1 MRRQIGVLKK
11 TGAELP
17 VNLAHR
23 IHWGVHLEPLR
34 TRRKHPLDVG
44 FGHGPEWWHRACNGL
59 VHACS
64 TLAQCGLN
72 GVAGVA
78 RPQAMTTLQSDPS
91 MLQERV
97 DPLKLWYVSDRRVRT
112 SHAATEAVRVVNWV
126 LTGRGL
132 EEPPGELLLFK
143 SLHTCAFRAA
153 RRPAGKTVGPTE
165 RRIWARRWSIIRECI
180 VEKNLGLV
188 HLTIRRFR
196 FQTLDEDDLLSE
208 AMYGLG
214 RAIDR
219 FNPWKGFRFSTYACN
234 VIARALLRR
243 GKGESRYRRLFPV
256 QHDASYEKPL
266 ESGDHRTD
274 LCLERLRRALDRN
287 LGELTDLEATVLSH
301 RFPLDR
307 EPRRTFQE
315 IGAMVG
321 LSKER
326 VRQIQNI
333 ALQKLRRVLV
343 EDPVLR

>member
-1 MRRQIGVLKK
+1 MSILMK
-11 TGAELP
+11 
-17 VNLAHR
+17 N
-23 IHWGVHLEPLR
+23 
-34 TRRKHPLDVG
+34 DV
-44 FGHGPEWWHRACNGL
+44 
-59 VHACS
+59 
-64 TLAQCGLN
+64 TLA
-72 GVAGVA
+72 
-78 RPQAMTTLQSDPS
+78 TDPV
-91 MLQERV
+91 RV
-97 DPLKLWYVSDRRVRT
+97 DPLRLWYVPDRRVRT
-112 SHAATEAVRVVNWV
+112 KAAASQAIRVTTWI
-126 LTGRGL
+126 LAGRGL
-132 EEPPGELLLFK
+132 DEEPDELMLFK
-143 SLHTCAFRAA
+143 GLHTCAFRAA
-153 RRPAGKTVGPTE
+153 RRPNGLPIGMSE
-165 RRIWARRWSIIRECI
+165 RRVWARRWQIIREYI

-196 FQTLDEDDLLSE
+196 FQTLDEDDLMSE

-256 QHDASYEKPL
+256 QHDSSYEKPSDL
-266 ESGDHRTD
+266 GDSRTE

-301 RFPLDR
+301 RFPMDR

-315 IGAMVG
+315 IGCLVG

-333 ALQKLRRVLV
+333 ALQKLHRVLV

>member
-1 MRRQIGVLKK
+1 MSIMTKADATLFPDV
-11 TGAELP
+11 E
-17 VNLAHR
+17 R
-23 IHWGVHLEPLR
+23 I
-34 TRRKHPLDVG
+34 
-44 FGHGPEWWHRACNGL
+44 
-59 VHACS
+59 
-64 TLAQCGLN
+64 
-72 GVAGVA
+72 
-78 RPQAMTTLQSDPS
+78 
-91 MLQERV
+91 
-97 DPLKLWYVSDRRVRT
+97 DPLKLWYVPDRRVRT
-112 SHAATEAVRVVNWV
+112 KAAAAQVIHVTNWI
-126 LTGRGL
+126 LTGQGL
-132 EEPPGELLLFK
+132 DEEPDELMLFK
-143 SLHTCAFRAA
+143 SLHASAFRAA
-153 RRPAGKTVGPTE
+153 RRSAGRTIPMSE
-165 RRIWARRWSIIRECI
+165 RRLWARRWQIIREHI

-256 QHDASYEKPL
+256 QHDASYEKPS
-266 ESGDHRTD
+266 ESGDFRME
-274 LCLERLRRALDRN
+274 LCLERLRRVLDRN

-301 RFPLDR
+301 RFPMDR

-315 IGAMVG
+315 IGNLVG

-333 ALQKLRRVLV
+333 ALQKLRRVLA
-343 EDPVLR
+343 EDPVLH

>member
-1 MRRQIGVLKK
+1 MSIL
-11 TGAELP
+11 THDDATMMADL
-17 VNLAHR
+17 
-23 IHWGVHLEPLR
+23 
-34 TRRKHPLDVG
+34 
-44 FGHGPEWWHRACNGL
+44 
-59 VHACS
+59 
-64 TLAQCGLN
+64 
-72 GVAGVA
+72 
-78 RPQAMTTLQSDPS
+78 
-91 MLQERV
+91 ERV
-97 DPLKLWYVSDRRVRT
+97 DPLKLWYVPDRRVRT
-112 SHAATEAVRVVNWV
+112 KSAAAQAIQVTNWI

-132 EEPPGELLLFK
+132 DEEPGELMLFK
-143 SLHTCAFRAA
+143 ALHTSAFRAA
-153 RRPAGKTVGPTE
+153 HRSNGRVIPPAE
-165 RRIWARRWSIIRECI
+165 RRLWARRWQIIREHI

-256 QHDASYEKPL
+256 QHDASYEKPS
-266 ESGDHRTD
+266 EADDYRME
-274 LCLERLRRALDRN
+274 LCLERLRRVLDRN
-287 LGELTDLEATVLSH
+287 IGELTDLEATVLSH
-301 RFPLDR
+301 RFPMDR

-315 IGAMVG
+315 IGNLVG

-333 ALQKLRRVLV
+333 ALQKLRRVLI

>member
-1 MRRQIGVLKK
+1 MI
-11 TGAELP
+11 
-17 VNLAHR
+17 
-23 IHWGVHLEPLR
+23 
-34 TRRKHPLDVG
+34 
-44 FGHGPEWWHRACNGL
+44 
-59 VHACS
+59 
-64 TLAQCGLN
+64 
-72 GVAGVA
+72 
-78 RPQAMTTLQSDPS
+78 TLQTEAGLSN
-91 MLQERV
+91 LNVRV
-97 DPLKLWYVSDRRVRT
+97 DPSRLWYVSDRRVRT
-112 SHAATEAVRVVNWV
+112 KGAAADAIRITHWI

-132 EEPPGELLLFK
+132 EEPPGELALFK
-143 SLHTCAFRAA
+143 ALHTCAFRAA
-153 RRPAGKTVGPTE
+153 HRPTVKMIGSAE
-165 RRIWARRWSIIRECI
+165 RRTWARRWSIIREHI
-180 VEKNLGLV
+180 VERNLGLV

-196 FQTLDEDDLLSE
+196 FQALDEDDLLSE

-256 QHDASYEKPL
+256 QHDASYEKPSEL
-266 ESGDHRTD
+266 GDHRTD
-274 LCLERLRRALDRN
+274 LCLERLRRVLDRN

-315 IGAMVG
+315 IGSMVG

-333 ALQKLRRVLV
+333 ALQKLRRVLI

>member
-1 MRRQIGVLKK
+1 M
-11 TGAELP
+11 
-17 VNLAHR
+17 
-23 IHWGVHLEPLR
+23 
-34 TRRKHPLDVG
+34 
-44 FGHGPEWWHRACNGL
+44 
-59 VHACS
+59 S
-64 TLAQCGLN
+64 TMTKSDAA
-72 GVAGVA
+72 VA
-78 RPQAMTTLQSDPS
+78 SDI
-91 MLQERV
+91 LRV
-97 DPLKLWYVSDRRVRT
+97 DPLTLWYVPDQRVRT
-112 SHAATEAVRVVNWV
+112 KAAANQVIRVTRWI

-132 EEPPGELLLFK
+132 DEEPDELMLFK
-143 SLHTCAFRAA
+143 ALHTAAFRAA
-153 RRPAGKTVGPTE
+153 RRSSKRTITGAE
-165 RRIWARRWSIIRECI
+165 RRLWARRWQVVREHI

-188 HLTIRRFR
+188 HLTMRRFR

-256 QHDASYEKPL
+256 QHDASYEKPS
-266 ESGDHRTD
+266 EVGDYRMD
-274 LCLERLRRALDRN
+274 LCLERLRRVLDRN

-301 RFPLDR
+301 RFPMDR

-315 IGAMVG
+315 IGTLVG

-333 ALQKLRRVLV
+333 ALQKLRRVLA

>member
-1 MRRQIGVLKK
+1 MSIITKSD
-11 TGAELP
+11 A
-17 VNLAHR
+17 
-23 IHWGVHLEPLR
+23 
-34 TRRKHPLDVG
+34 
-44 FGHGPEWWHRACNGL
+44 
-59 VHACS
+59 
-64 TLAQCGLN
+64 
-72 GVAGVA
+72 VAAADIV
-78 RPQAMTTLQSDPS
+78 S
-91 MLQERV
+91 V
-97 DPLKLWYVSDRRVRT
+97 DPLGLWYVPDRRVRT
-112 SHAATEAVRVVNWV
+112 KAAAAQVSRVTHWIM
-126 LTGRGL
+126 TGRGL
-132 EEPPGELLLFK
+132 DEEPDELMLFK
-143 SLHTCAFRAA
+143 ALHTSAFRAA
-153 RRPAGKTVGPTE
+153 RRSNGRLIPMSE
-165 RRIWARRWSIIRECI
+165 RRLWARRWQIIREHI

-256 QHDASYEKPL
+256 QHDASYEKPS
-266 ESGDHRTD
+266 EPGDFRTE
-274 LCLERLRRALDRN
+274 LSLERLRRVLDRN

-301 RFPLDR
+301 RFPMDR
-307 EPRRTFQE
+307 EPKRTFQE
-315 IGAMVG
+315 IGNLVG

-333 ALQKLRRVLV
+333 ALQKLRRVLA

>member
-1 MRRQIGVLKK
+1 MSIMTNPDAIVASDMIR
-11 TGAELP
+11 
-17 VNLAHR
+17 VN
-23 IHWGVHLEPLR
+23 
-34 TRRKHPLDVG
+34 
-44 FGHGPEWWHRACNGL
+44 
-59 VHACS
+59 
-64 TLAQCGLN
+64 
-72 GVAGVA
+72 
-78 RPQAMTTLQSDPS
+78 
-91 MLQERV
+91 
-97 DPLKLWYVSDRRVRT
+97 PLKLWYVPDQRVRT
-112 SHAATEAVRVVNWV
+112 KAAASEMIRVTKWI

-132 EEPPGELLLFK
+132 DEAPDELMLFK
-143 SLHTCAFRAA
+143 ALHTSAFRAA
-153 RRPAGKTVGPTE
+153 RRPKGRTIMPSE
-165 RRIWARRWSIIRECI
+165 RRLWARRWQIVREHI

-256 QHDASYEKPL
+256 QHDASYEKPDNP
-266 ESGDHRTD
+266 GDVRMD
-274 LCLERLRRALDRN
+274 LCLERLRRVLDRN

-301 RFPLDR
+301 RFPMDR

-315 IGAMVG
+315 IGNLVG

-333 ALQKLRRVLV
+333 ALQKLRRVLA
-343 EDPVLR
+343 EDPILR

>member
-1 MRRQIGVLKK
+1 MSIMTKGD
-11 TGAELP
+11 AM
-17 VNLAHR
+17 
-23 IHWGVHLEPLR
+23 
-34 TRRKHPLDVG
+34 
-44 FGHGPEWWHRACNGL
+44 L
-59 VHACS
+59 VAD
-64 TLAQCGLN
+64 L
-72 GVAGVA
+72 
-78 RPQAMTTLQSDPS
+78 
-91 MLQERV
+91 ERV
-97 DPLKLWYVSDRRVRT
+97 DPLKLWYVPDRRVRT
-112 SHAATEAVRVVNWV
+112 KSAAAQVTQVTNWI

-132 EEPPGELLLFK
+132 DEPPGELTLFK
-143 SLHTCAFRAA
+143 ALHTCAFRAA
-153 RRPAGKTVGPTE
+153 HRSNGRIITSAE
-165 RRIWARRWSIIRECI
+165 RRLWARRWQIIREHI

-256 QHDASYEKPL
+256 QHDASYEKPSEL
-266 ESGDHRTD
+266 DDFRME

-287 LGELTDLEATVLSH
+287 IGELTDLEATVLSH
-301 RFPLDR
+301 RFPMDR

-315 IGAMVG
+315 IGNLVG

-333 ALQKLRRVLV
+333 ALQKLRRVLI